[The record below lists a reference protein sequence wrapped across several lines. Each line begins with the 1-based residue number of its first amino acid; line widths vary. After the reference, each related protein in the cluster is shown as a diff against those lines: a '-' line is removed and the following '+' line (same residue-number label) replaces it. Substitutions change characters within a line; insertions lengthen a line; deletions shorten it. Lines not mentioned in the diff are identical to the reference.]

1 MSKLITNTVRH
12 TAGSADNITLD
23 NSQNVTVEGNLTV
36 DGTAVL
42 TGAVTLPDNTVT
54 LAKMAGGTDGQI
66 ITYDASGD
74 PIAVGPGTDGQ
85 VLTSTGAGSPPA
97 FEDAAGGVAGISSSA
112 DATAITI
119 DSSER
124 VIVGGTTV
132 SGAHTNNQDFVVGN
146 TSQAV
151 TGMSLVTQSGGYC
164 SIVMSDGQGDKN
176 KGLIGYNHADDTM
189 KICNDPATGSDG
201 LVLQSDHDVKIS
213 SGDLLF
219 GTAAK
224 GVVLGA
230 TSNTDANTLD
240 DYEEGTWT
248 PAISNGPS
256 LDTARGYY
264 TKIGR
269 VVHAA
274 FHLDTGTDGSNTG
287 SQVHINNLPF
297 TSAGEP
303 PNISAGGVAWDY
315 GTNSSIPRGHVPSNQ
330 TKVYFYDQTGAALQ
344 GGNIYHFD
352 NKDWRGTATYI
363 TAT

>member
-1 MSKLITNTVRH
+1 MAELKIKADSGGGTVSLKGPA
-12 TAGSADNITLD
+12 TTTSNAAVQLTLPVD
-23 NSQNVTVEGNLTV
+23 
-36 DGTAVL
+36 DGTANQYL
-42 TGAVTLPDNTVT
+42 
-54 LAKMAGGTDGQI
+54 KTDG
-66 ITYDASGD
+66 SG
-74 PIAVGPGTDGQ
+74 ALSWATV
-85 VLTSTGAGSPPA
+85 
-97 FEDAAGGVAGISSSA
+97 AGGVDGISSSA
-112 DATAITI
+112 DANAITI
-119 DSSER
+119 DSSEH
-124 VIVGGTTV
+124 VIVGGTAV
-132 SGAHTNNQDFVVGN
+132 SGVHTNNQDFVVGN
-146 TSQAV
+146 TSNSV
-151 TGMSLVTQSGGYC
+151 TGMALNCATGGYT
-164 SIVMSDGQGDKN
+164 SIVMTDGDGDKN